1 MSVLRWSVALAMI
14 VSAREKV
21 PAQAAQSSEPPAT
34 LVREVVY
41 NELHDHERHGY
52 WRYRIDRHTGN
63 GTATEEQVETAEGPV
78 AWTTEQNG
86 KPLSGTAR
94 GEEQARL
101 DRLMTSSQEQAHLKR
116 DYNKDE
122 ERIGRIVRML
132 PDAFLYEYDGK
143 ENGCVRLRFHPNPD
157 YPSRSIEA
165 RVFHSMSGVL
175 LVDARYKRLAGLEGH
190 VNQNVD
196 FGFGILGR
204 IYKGGWFRLQRERVS
219 STEWK
224 TDQLEVHL
232 NIRALLVTSFARE
245 TSETRGGFEP
255 VPPALSLAQGVV
267 LLEARRNETASNPRA
282 FPISLEISK

>member
-1 MSVLRWSVALAMI
+1 MSMLRWSFALAMV
-14 VSAREKV
+14 VSAGQNAVAQRSQSPE
-21 PAQAAQSSEPPAT
+21 PAIT

-41 NELHDHERHGY
+41 NELHDHDHHGY
-52 WRYRIDRHTGN
+52 WRYRIERRTAN
-63 GTATEEQVETAEGPV
+63 GTATEDQVETAEGPV
-78 AWTTEQNG
+78 AWVTEGKGQPLNG
-86 KPLSGTAR
+86 AAR

-101 DRLMTSSQEQAHLKR
+101 ERLMTSPQEQARHLR

-132 PDAFLYEYDGK
+132 PDAFLYEFGGE
-143 ENGCVRLRFHPNPD
+143 ENGCIRLRFHPNPD
-157 YPSRSIEA
+157 YPSHSIEA
-165 RVFHSMSGVL
+165 RIFHSMSGVL

-190 VNQNVD
+190 IDQNVD

-219 STEWK
+219 STDWK

-232 NIRALLVTSFARE
+232 NVRALLVTSFARE

-255 VPPALSLAQGVV
+255 VPAGMSVAQGVA
-267 LLEARRNETASNPRA
+267 LLEGNETASNPRA
-282 FPISLEISK
+282 MQTSQSVSR